1 MSSTPRNLSTNPVRV
16 ASVGLG
22 RWGETMAE
30 ILAKTPQLALTTC
43 FTRNPEKRAAFA
55 KKFGCDEEQS
65 YAAVLARKDVEGI
78 IITAP
83 NNKHE
88 ELTVAAARAGKHV
101 FVDKPIAT
109 TIAHAQSMI
118 TACKT
123 AGVKLAIGA
132 SSRRLRGHRVVK
144 KLIDE
149 GVLGNMAMA
158 EANYSNDRGFYY
170 TPENWQWYKEGSPGG
185 PLLQVAIH
193 QIDNLIYFFGPIKR
207 VSAEFKKIATK
218 SEIPDVC
225 VLWMEFERGLLGTLG
240 TSFISPGS
248 GITGHAYFI
257 NAYGDQAN
265 IYHDRFKGTEIWRRG
280 ANKAE
285 RIEYEEFKGFD
296 YLGEELRDFAEAIG
310 YDRPPEVDGEA
321 GTHVLAVIRA
331 AMRSSELKRPV
342 ELNEILNA
350 K

>member
-1 MSSTPRNLSTNPVRV
+1 MSPPARDLSKNPLQV

-22 RWGETMAE
+22 RWGDTVAE
-30 ILAKTPQLALTTC
+30 ILVRTPGLALTTC
-43 FTRNPEKRAAFA
+43 FTRNPEKRAGFA
-55 KKFGCDEEQS
+55 RKFSCDQDES
-65 YAAVLARKDVEGI
+65 YEAVLARKDVEGV

-109 TIAHAQSMI
+109 SLVHARSM
-118 TACKT
+118 TAACQ
-123 AGVKLAIGA
+123 AEGVKLAIGA
-132 SSRRLRGHRVVK
+132 SSRRLRGHRTVK
-144 KLIDE
+144 KLIDQ
-149 GVLGNMAMA
+149 GILGNVAMV

-170 TPENWQWYKEGSPGG
+170 TPENWQWYKDGSPGG
-185 PLLQVAIH
+185 PLMQVAIH
-193 QIDNLIYFFGPIKR
+193 QIDNLYYFFGPVKR
-207 VSAEFKKIATK
+207 VSAEFRKIATK

-225 VLWMEFERGLLGTLG
+225 VLWMEFECGLLGTLG

-257 NAYGDQAN
+257 NVYGDQAN
-265 IYHDRFKGTEIWRRG
+265 IYHDRFKGTEVWRRG
-280 ANKAE
+280 ANKSE
-285 RIEYEEFKGFD
+285 RIEYEEYKGFD
-296 YLGEELRDFAEAIG
+296 YLGDELRDFAEAVA

-321 GTHVLAVIRA
+321 GTNVLAVIHA